1 MPYQGTFLI
10 VGGYC
15 IAHCEDVDSAW
26 MLDTVIRYKKIPNRY
41 HGEWEILPMR
51 LAMGRYDHIVIPKPA
66 C

>member
-1 MPYQGTFLI
+1 MPYEDTFLI

-15 IAHCEDVDSAW
+15 IAYCGDVGSSTH
-26 MLDTVIRYKKIPNRY
+26 LDTVIRYKED
-41 HGEWEILPMR
+41 GEWEILPMR